1 MFRPNQTCIINISS
15 GKTDVYGQPLP
26 SRRTKER
33 CAVVKLELTN
43 LQTSVRTDSSAS
55 RGNAMELVANAI
67 LLFPKSTIA
76 NIDDVIEIAGA
87 KLKIVSKHP
96 RYSVTGDLDH
106 FEIGAVTWS

>member
-26 SRRTKER
+26 ARRSKER

-55 RGNAMELVANAI
+55 RGNAMEVVTNAI
-67 LLFPKSTIA
+67 LLFPKTTIA
-76 NIDDVIEIAGA
+76 SIDDLIEIAGA

-96 RYSVTGDLDH
+96 RYSVAGDLDH
-106 FEIGAVTWS
+106 YEIGAVTWS